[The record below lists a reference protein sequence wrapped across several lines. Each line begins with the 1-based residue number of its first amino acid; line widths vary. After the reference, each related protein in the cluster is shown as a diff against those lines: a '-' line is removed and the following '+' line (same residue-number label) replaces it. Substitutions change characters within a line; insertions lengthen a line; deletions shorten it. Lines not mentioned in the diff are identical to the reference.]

1 MVHRDTKTQDGC
13 PAAGTVAAAGG
24 SKQPAAP
31 AADAKAG
38 DASTSKQKQQ
48 PGRKSFHT
56 DTAARTQQQQ
66 HVEKTRLGK
75 PAIGSMAGIGRRLL
89 QLAADFGAVRPGG
102 TASSSRMLRS
112 KAGGA
117 AGQLDAAVADSSSKS
132 RVACWGRVYVWPFG
146 EDGKVLGFNKAPD
159 GLFITSSVGRC
170 VMLCLGR
177 QLWVPVTRVSEAP
190 FCSMQGFAGA
200 LLWSM
205 HHIAS
210 PLLPVLPYTP

>member
-1 MVHRDTKTQDGC
+1 MAADGDGSRHLVHRDTNTHDGC
-13 PAAGTVAAAGG
+13 PTAGTAAAAAGG

-38 DASTSKQKQQ
+38 NAGTPKQKQQ

-56 DTAARTQQQQ
+56 DTAAGAQQQQ
-66 HVEKTRLGK
+66 HVKETQLGK

-89 QLAADFGAVRPGG
+89 QLAADFGALSPGV
-102 TASSSRMLRS
+102 TASSSHS
-112 KAGGA
+112 KAGGG
-117 AGQLDAAVADSSSKS
+117 AGHVDAAVADSSSKS

-146 EDGKVLGFNKAPD
+146 EDGKVLGFNQAAD

-177 QLWVPVTRVSEAP
+177 QLWVPVT
-190 FCSMQGFAGA
+190 
-200 LLWSM
+200 
-205 HHIAS
+205 
-210 PLLPVLPYTP
+210 